1 MRINKYFSQR
11 LSYIL
16 FTLLIISGCDKA
28 DFLDTKPSSS
38 ILEPKTISDF
48 QQLLEDNAFTM
59 NYTGA
64 LAQMGADDYYVSD
77 ADYETATITE
87 RNSYIWAKDIY
98 GGEVAIPDWDKLY
111 KQVFTA
117 NVVLDGL
124 SNNKLDETSDGLYL
138 KGWALFCRAYAFYD
152 LTRTFCKP
160 YDEMTASTDLG
171 IPLRLSSN
179 IDYLEQRAS
188 LKETFDQIFSDLIIS
203 EDLLPSER
211 SSSNFNRPTKI
222 AVFALLSRIYLDMRR
237 YEEAEIYA
245 DKCLELYDNL
255 IDYNSANVT
264 AVTPFS
270 NTNDELIFFSR
281 QVLSYST
288 FTINTA
294 STKSKISPELLNLY
308 QEGDLRKALYY
319 RVLSDGT
326 YGKKRGY
333 NGPGNYHFTGLAT
346 DEIYLIKAECLARKN
361 QTELAME
368 WLNKLLIM
376 RYDRIT
382 IIFSKHCFT
391 VF

>member
-1 MRINKYFSQR
+1 M
-11 LSYIL
+11 
-16 FTLLIISGCDKA
+16 
-28 DFLDTKPSSS
+28 
-38 ILEPKTISDF
+38 
-48 QQLLEDNAFTM
+48 
-59 NYTGA
+59 
-64 LAQMGADDYYVSD
+64 
-77 ADYETATITE
+77 
-87 RNSYIWAKDIY
+87 
-98 GGEVAIPDWDKLY
+98 
-111 KQVFTA
+111 
-117 NVVLDGL
+117 DGL
-124 SNNKLDETSDGLYL
+124 SNNKLDVTPDGKYI

-160 YDEMTASTDLG
+160 YDEITASTDLG

-188 LKETFDQIFSDLIIS
+188 LKETFDQIFSDLSIS

-308 QEGDLRKALYY
+308 QEEDLRKALYY

-333 NGPGNYHFTGLAT
+333 NGAGNYHFTGLAT

-361 QTELAME
+361 QTQLAME

-376 RYDRIT
+376 RYDSSIPYTPLIAVTPEEALSKIIIERRKELVWRGLRWQDIKRLNKEGAGIT
-382 IIFSKHCFT
+382 LTRTLKGET
-391 VF
+391 YTLPPNDPRYVFPIPDDEIALSGIKQNVR